1 MGRRRGGVLS
11 IRPFRRLWIATS
23 LSSLGDWLSLLA
35 LSALAYSLT
44 GQRAQPTAGS
54 IAVGGV
60 WITSLLP
67 YLLFGPLAGAVADRL
82 DRRVNMITGDVVRA
96 VLYLSIPLNL
106 VTGFAPKL
114 TWLYVCQFLAAC
126 ASLFWTPA
134 KDASIPN
141 LVPRPM
147 LEEANQFSL
156 LTTYGTAPVAS
167 VLFTVLAA
175 ISGGLAHL
183 APYFGK
189 ASGQVSLALYFNV
202 ATFVISAVTVYR
214 LRELP
219 RRAVSEPISVPS
231 VLKSI
236 WEGWRFAGAS
246 RTVRGITI
254 GMIGAFIAA
263 GAVVGLGYGY
273 VVNTLS
279 GGTFWWGVVFTAIF
293 IGLAA
298 GMSVGVRFLSGF
310 SRRRLF
316 GLAIAVAGIPLALIA
331 LIPNVVALALLLIVL
346 GVCAGIAYVTAY
358 TVIGQEVDDDARGR
372 TFAFLQSAI
381 RVVMF
386 AVIASAPL
394 LAAGFSALV
403 SGATGSSTLL
413 IGHLRYGAVGNN
425 IVLLIAAAT
434 AGVLGAISYRQMDD
448 RPGMPLLPDLLAVL
462 RGRPLP
468 GPRAGRPRRG
478 RRGGDGPGRRAGLNG
493 HGPAPAWDG
502 RAGSGPGRRGG
513 RPPGY
518 GLLLAFEGG
527 EGSGKSTQARL
538 LAIWLRENGYDVLAT
553 HEPGATKVGMRLRA
567 LLLDTAH
574 AGLSPWAEVMMYA
587 ADRAEHVAAVIGPAL
602 ARGTIVVTDRYVDS
616 SLAYQGAGR
625 RLPLEAV
632 RTVNDLAT
640 GGLVPDL
647 TFLLDLPPAEGLAR
661 RARSAD
667 RLEAE
672 PEQFH
677 ERVRAGFLALA
688 RADPARYVVLD
699 AAKDPAE
706 ISRQVQAAVRELLPD
721 PVPPRAEEVTGSFPV
736 IRE

>member
-1 MGRRRGGVLS
+1 MGQRRSGVLS

-44 GQRAQPTAGS
+44 GTQSHAHGSVPTGNATAGS
-54 IAVGGV
+54 VAVGGV

-96 VLYLSIPLNL
+96 VLYLLIPLNL
-106 VTGFAPKL
+106 VIGFAPKL
-114 TWLYVCQFLAAC
+114 TWLYVAQFLASC

-141 LVPRPM
+141 LVPREK
-147 LEEANQFSL
+147 LDGANQVSL

-167 VLFTVLAA
+167 VLFVVLAT
-175 ISGGLAHL
+175 ISRALGHVSS
-183 APYFGK
+183 YF
-189 ASGQVSLALYFNV
+189 ANPATGQVSLALYFNT
-202 ATFVISAVTVYR
+202 ATFVISAVTVYS

-219 RRAVSEPISVPS
+219 HRHGGEPISVPS
-231 VLKSI
+231 VARSI
-236 WEGWRFAGAS
+236 WEGWRFAGQN
-246 RTVRGITI
+246 RIVRGITV
-254 GMIGAFIAA
+254 GMTGAFAAA

-273 VVNTLS
+273 VVNTLH
-279 GGTFWWGVVFTAIF
+279 GGATGWGAVFTAIF

-298 GMSVGVRFLSGF
+298 GMSVGVRLLSGF

-316 GLAIAVAGIPLALIA
+316 GLAIAVAGLPLALIA
-331 LIPNVVALALLLIVL
+331 LIPSWPTVAFLLVL
-346 GVCAGIAYVTAY
+346 LGICAGVAYVTAY
-358 TVIGQEVDDDARGR
+358 TVIGREVDDDTRGR

-386 AVIASAPL
+386 AVIAIAPL
-394 LAAGFSALV
+394 LPAAFSAVV
-403 SGATGSSTLL
+403 SHADAGSSSVV
-413 IGHLRYGAVGNN
+413 IGHIKYGAVGNN
-425 IVLLIAAAT
+425 FVLLLAAVIAA
-434 AGVLGAISYRQMDD
+434 VLGFVSYRQMDD
-448 RPGMPLLPDLLAVL
+448 RPGAPLLADLVAVL

-468 GPRAGRPRRG
+468 VIETPQDQKDQEAQAG
-478 RRGGDGPGRRAGLNG
+478 
-493 HGPAPAWDG
+493 
-502 RAGSGPGRRGG
+502 GG
-513 RPPGY
+513 RPAGR

-527 EGSGKSTQARL
+527 EGAGKSTQARL

-574 AGLSPWAEVMMYA
+574 TGLSPWAEALMYA
-587 ADRAEHVAAVIGPAL
+587 ADRAEHVAAVIEPAL

-625 RLPLEAV
+625 RLPAEAILQ
-632 RTVNDLAT
+632 VNQLAT
-640 GGLVPDL
+640 GGLLPDL
-647 TFLLDLPPAEGLAR
+647 TFLLDLPPAEGLGR
-661 RARSAD
+661 RASSAD

-672 PEQFH
+672 PQQFH
-677 ERVRAGFLALA
+677 DRVRAGFHELA
-688 RADPARYVVLD
+688 RAEPARYLVID
-699 AAKDPAE
+699 ANREPSE
-706 ISRQVQAAVRELLPD
+706 ISREIQAAVRELLPD
-721 PVPPRAEEVTGSFPV
+721 PVPERAEEITGSLPAV
-736 IRE
+736 IE